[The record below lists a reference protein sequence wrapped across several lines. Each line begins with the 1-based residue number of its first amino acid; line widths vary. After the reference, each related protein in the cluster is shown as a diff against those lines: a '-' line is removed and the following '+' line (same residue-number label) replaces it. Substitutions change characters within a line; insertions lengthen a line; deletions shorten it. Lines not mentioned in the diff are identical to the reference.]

1 MPSRFW
7 FEVRHEKL
15 ASLINR
21 QVREGKPFQ
30 ANRIK
35 DAHNLEGL
43 VGDDL
48 RDVAPSLSRSAV
60 YIELIEKVSEI

>member
-1 MPSRFW
+1 MKDRRFAIG
-7 FEVRHEKL
+7 ENTR
-15 ASLINR
+15 
-21 QVREGKPFQ
+21 GQ
-30 ANRIK
+30 ALPNGNRII

-60 YIELIEKVSEI
+60 YIELIENVSEIYTFLNQID